1 MPKFYCEYCS
11 IYLTH
16 SSPAG
21 RKQHSQGRKHISA
34 KVEYFQRLVREQ
46 FFQPP
51 VFLGQTPP
59 IFPGNFRAINHSLGP
74 PMMGVFP
81 GFAPLQTPNI
91 IPQGMMNGIP
101 GGLPGPIPGVPPVP
115 VPMPAIPVIPTEL
128 PNMKIDLNQHNA
140 PSVNSTSTTGAQ

>member
-59 IFPGNFRAINHSLGP
+59 IFPGL

-81 GFAPLQTPNI
+81 GFTPLQPPNI
-91 IPQGMMNGIP
+91 IPQGLMNGIP
-101 GGLPGPIPGVPPVP
+101 GGLPGPVPPVPPVP
-115 VPMPAIPVIPTEL
+115 VPMPAIPVIPNEP

-140 PSVNSTSTTGAQ
+140 SGVNNTSATTAQ